1 MRPFL
6 KAFAWTAIPTTGF
19 GVLSTLGNK
28 GGEGLGF
35 LLGFVWFIGAMAAV
49 GALFIL
55 LNFYLN
61 FYLVHRPDE
70 RGGKALGIL
79 VGFAIGI
86 SVLAATCVSNLHEVG
101 PK

>member
-19 GVLSTLGNK
+19 GLLSTLGNQ

-35 LLGFVWFIGAMAAV
+35 LLGFLWFIGAIAAV
-49 GALFIL
+49 GALFKL
-55 LNFYLN
+55 LN

-79 VGFAIGI
+79 VGFAISI
-86 SVLAATCVSNLHEVG
+86 SVLAATCASNLHEVG